1 MPRILFIA
9 LLVLYVASNPL
20 YAQKKNRGKKRQSNK
35 EEQVLEMDRV
45 SGERAFFEGIKY
57 RAVDNFEEAI
67 VSFEASLSFIP
78 TNDAAHYEL
87 AVIYF
92 KELDFNRA
100 DYHLTQAL
108 SIDPS
113 NTWYMAFLA
122 EIYVGNNKFPEAVSL
137 FENLHEM
144 EPSKRSHLNN
154 IAIVELMM
162 GDTLSALDS
171 YGEYVER
178 YGLDDEVYGP
188 YIEVL
193 KEQRAWA
200 DMEELSKRCF
210 IERGGSAQSFQ
221 DHLAALLYQ
230 GKDHAVEVW
239 LGEGKKI
246 KELAPAVVDFS
257 ANRALSKGDITSWLN
272 DLRALND
279 FGNQGFSFQK
289 EQINQWVKS
298 YSNLTDKRIVAFV
311 DTMVLHHE
319 ASDDLKF
326 LITLYMLY
334 QKHHEYEKMIGALTQ
349 GINLDKGDFRLW
361 RELFYAYY
369 DAEDYESLLRVTEES
384 TAYFF
389 AQPLIFFMQGVAYSK
404 LGQLPAAIESW
415 NKTIP
420 LAFSSQPTLYIQT
433 LTMLFDVYEEA
444 SNTQDALG
452 LLTAQGDVNRF
463 KSYEIVEFLGDSYAR
478 FGQASDAVL
487 FYEQAIKLGGPEEFL
502 QQKILGINP

>member
-20 YAQKKNRGKKRQSNK
+20 YAQKKNRGKKKQSNK

-57 RAVDNFEEAI
+57 RAVDNYEEAI
-67 VSFEASLSFIP
+67 VSFESSLSFIP

-100 DYHLTQAL
+100 DYYLTQAL

-122 EIYVGNNKFPEAVSL
+122 EIYVGNNKLREAVDL

-154 IAIVELMM
+154 IAIVELMLR
-162 GDTLSALDS
+162 DTLSALDS

-188 YIEVL
+188 YIEAL

-200 DMEELSKRCF
+200 GMEELSKRCF
-210 IERGGSAQSFQ
+210 VERGGSAQSFQ
-221 DHLAALLYQ
+221 DHLTALLYQ

-246 KELAPAVVDFS
+246 KELVPAVVDFS

-311 DTMVLHHE
+311 DTMVLHHK

-369 DAEDYESLLRVTEES
+369 NTEDYESLLRVTEES

-389 AQPLIFFMQGVAYSK
+389 AQPLIYFMQGVAYSK

-420 LAFSSQPTLYIQT
+420 LAFSSQPTLYIQA
-433 LTMLFDVYEEA
+433 LTAVFDVYEEA
-444 SNTQDALG
+444 SNTQDALD
-452 LLTAQGDVNRF
+452 LLAAQGDVNRF
-463 KSYEIVEFLGDSYAR
+463 QSYEIVEFLGDSYAR

-487 FYEQAIKLGGPEEFL
+487 FYEQAIKLGGAEEFL

>member
-1 MPRILFIA
+1 
-9 LLVLYVASNPL
+9 
-20 YAQKKNRGKKRQSNK
+20 
-35 EEQVLEMDRV
+35 MDRV

-57 RAVDNFEEAI
+57 RAVDNYEEAI
-67 VSFEASLSFIP
+67 VSFESSLSFIP

-100 DYHLTQAL
+100 DYYLTQAL

-122 EIYVGNNKFPEAVSL
+122 EIYVGNNKLREAVGL

-188 YIEVL
+188 YIEAL

-200 DMEELSKRCF
+200 GMEELSKRCF
-210 IERGGSAQSFQ
+210 VERGGSAQSFQ
-221 DHLAALLYQ
+221 DHLTALLYQ

-246 KELAPAVVDFS
+246 KELVPAVVDFS
-257 ANRALSKGDITSWLN
+257 ASRALSKGDITSWLN

-311 DTMVLHHE
+311 DTMVLHHK

-369 DAEDYESLLRVTEES
+369 NTEDYESLLRVTEES

-389 AQPLIFFMQGVAYSK
+389 AQPLIYFMQGVAYSK

-420 LAFSSQPTLYIQT
+420 LAFSSQPTLYIQA
-433 LTMLFDVYEEA
+433 LTAVFDVYEEA
-444 SNTQDALG
+444 SNTQDALD

-463 KSYEIVEFLGDSYAR
+463 QSYEIVEFLGDSYAR

-487 FYEQAIKLGGPEEFL
+487 FYEQAIKLGGAEEFL